1 MKYALYSS
9 VLTILEVSFDAMSK
23 IISELYELFSS
34 NVISD
39 CCLIYFEESFL
50 RNDISIVSR
59 EVIFK
64 EDNALIDATLTDSDL
79 SYKKFKSV
87 LTKQLTN

>member
-1 MKYALYSS
+1 
-9 VLTILEVSFDAMSK
+9 MSK

-64 EDNALIDATLTDSDL
+64 EDYALSDATLTDSDL
-79 SYKKFKSV
+79 SYKSSKAF
-87 LTKQLTN
+87 